1 MNACR
6 ARLYRLSRQD
16 ISGETPVPTAEWKES
31 CKKAIIPDVSIALS
45 KVVFEYDLFYRTFQL
60 HTVMPSFTRH
70 HCQKMF
76 GLWLRK

>member
-45 KVVFEYDLFYRTFQL
+45 KALFEYDLFL
-60 HTVMPSFTRH
+60 
-70 HCQKMF
+70 
-76 GLWLRK
+76 

>member
-16 ISGETPVPTAEWKES
+16 INGETPVPTAEWKES

-45 KVVFEYDLFYRTFQL
+45 KALFEYDLFL
-60 HTVMPSFTRH
+60 
-70 HCQKMF
+70 
-76 GLWLRK
+76 